1 MSQIKI
7 TDLPLAT
14 KADITPGDLQRS
26 AGNVVIPIVD
36 GTTTKQITIDEL
48 FKSQGSI
55 ELTGSMDVSGSSTLS
70 GSLLTTDSLTA
81 LGSNVFGHSKQYLNH
96 GTTHA
101 FYGNVTSSGNVS
113 SSGTIISDTGTFTT
127 LNVNGNANFNLSNLS
142 IAGNTTSSGNFEVV
156 GNISGSNTSSLTV
169 GGAVNFPTANTTFSA
184 NTITL
189 GNASSRINLD
199 GNILTR
205 LQVSSHITA
214 SGNISSSGNV
224 SGNTVTARNNITTTG
239 GDLVGVNL
247 QVGNITA
254 SGDISSSGTLI
265 FDGISV
271 TSVTGSIIS
280 SSGHVLGT
288 QFKSF
293 DKVIGLYHA
302 ASDTVRLAQSGIPVK
317 VYGSAIDLREAPIT
331 ASIISAS
338 GTIFA
343 DRFESATG
351 GSSIDFNDD
360 LDLTGHDITARSG
373 SFQYITASVVD
384 VDANTIRIGGT
395 SLSKTDLDDLKLG
408 KPIATGDAKTAG
420 KSLTHPGDT
429 GTFIKQK
436 STAPGRVDHIVS
448 NKVLLQMT
456 TGSFVIGN
464 AIEQNTPIKLVGTT
478 EITGSTTVSGSA
490 DVTGSLNVTG
500 GSATFDCGN
509 NGFGVNNLLD
519 LLENFGNTG
528 IPTGSDGL
536 GNALPGGGVGAGDIN
551 LDGQVNISDLLLLL
565 SGYGNPAI
573 ICSPI
578 TIAPNVNSTLA
589 GPTITISSSITV
601 TVSDTATLKIF

>member
-96 GTTHA
+96 GTTHI
-101 FYGNVTSSGNVS
+101 FYGNITSSGNVS

-127 LNVNGNANFNLSNLS
+127 LNATNINFTLSNLS
-142 IAGNTTSSGNFEVV
+142 IAGNTTSSGNFEAI

-169 GGAVNFPTANTTFSA
+169 GGAVSFPTANTTFSG

-189 GNASSRINLD
+189 GDSTSRINLD

-214 SGNISSSGNV
+214 SGNISSSGGV
-224 SGNTVTARNNITTTG
+224 SGNTVTARNNITTTA

-271 TSVTGSIIS
+271 TSVTGSVIS

-293 DKVIGLYHA
+293 DKIIGLYHA
-302 ASDTVRLAQSGIPVK
+302 ASDTVRLAQSGIPAK
-317 VYGSAIDLREAPIT
+317 IYGSAIDLSIAPVT

-395 SLSKTDLDDLKLG
+395 SFSKTDLDDLKLG
-408 KPIATGDAKTAG
+408 KPIAAGAAKTAG
-420 KSLTHPGDT
+420 KALTHPGDT

-436 STAPGRVDHIVS
+436 STVPGRVDHVVS
-448 NKVLLQMT
+448 NVTLLKMT
-456 TGSFVIGN
+456 TSSFDIGLGSV
-464 AIEQNTPIKLVGTT
+464 PTT
-478 EITGSTTVSGSA
+478 LAGSSVEITGSTTVSGSA

-528 IPTGSDGL
+528 IPTGSDGI

-565 SGYGNPAI
+565 SGYGNPAT
-573 ICSPI
+573 ICSDI

-601 TVSDTATLKIF
+601 TVSDTATLKVF